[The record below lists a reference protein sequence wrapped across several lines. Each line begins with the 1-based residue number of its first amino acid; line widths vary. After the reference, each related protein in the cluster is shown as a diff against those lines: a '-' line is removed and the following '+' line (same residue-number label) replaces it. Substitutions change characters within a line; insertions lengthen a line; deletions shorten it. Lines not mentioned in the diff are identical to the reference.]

1 MNLYTCNHW
10 STCLSNGLYF
20 LYCFCQ
26 CVPYQVW
33 WRVLFDPLLLSAVL
47 RTIFIFPLVPFFYKV
62 RRPTSWTFG
71 KISRYLLRSS
81 GFHFDRLCSTFSEEA
96 PEWSE
101 LDDHYHASFIEC
113 SIWYSQVSLLLL
125 MGWLV
130 NFSTLV
136 WWNYCGLIL
145 VPWFFLERGSAV
157 FGRTTSRLR
166 AMTR

>member
-1 MNLYTCNHW
+1 MSLKW
-10 STCLSNGLYF
+10 SVFFILFLPVRPLSGLMASF
-20 LYCFCQ
+20 IWPPFTFCCTQ
-26 CVPYQVW
+26 NDFHFPI
-33 WRVLFDPLLLSAVL
+33 SA
-47 RTIFIFPLVPFFYKV
+47 FFYKV